1 MMDNQEVLNNI
12 EVWVR
17 GKLEDEKSGH
27 DWYHIHRVT
36 SLAKEILKYEEAHEF
51 IVIAAALLHD
61 IPDDKVTDDVDA
73 ALYQIRELL
82 VENEVSDEDVDT
94 IIDIITTMSFKGG
107 TSKKLTY
114 IEAQIV
120 QDADRLD
127 ALGAI
132 GIARTFQYGGA
143 KGQAM
148 YDPDIPVRD
157 KMSFEEYRGGK
168 STSFNHFYEK
178 ILLLK
183 DKMNTESAI
192 RIAEEREA
200 FVKTFLDT
208 FLREWNGEI

>member
-27 DWYHIHRVT
+27 DWHHIHRVT
-36 SLAKEILKYEEAHEF
+36 SLAKEILKHEEAHEF

>member
-1 MMDNQEVLNNI
+1 MMDNQDVLNNI

-17 GKLEDEKSGH
+17 GKLADEKSGH

-36 SLAKEILKYEEAHEF
+36 SLAKEILKNEEAHEF

>member
-36 SLAKEILKYEEAHEF
+36 SLAKEILKHEEAHEF

-82 VENEVSDEDVDT
+82 VENEVSDEVVDT

-148 YDPDIPVRD
+148 YHPDIPVRD